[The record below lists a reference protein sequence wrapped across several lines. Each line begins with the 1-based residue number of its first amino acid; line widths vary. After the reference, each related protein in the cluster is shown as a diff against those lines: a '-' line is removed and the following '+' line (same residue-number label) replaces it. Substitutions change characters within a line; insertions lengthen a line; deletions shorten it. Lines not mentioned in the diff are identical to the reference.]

1 MTRAGLLAVLVLAL
15 LAGCSKRDRSGIDA
29 DALAKRPDTE
39 VVRRTEGDRQI
50 VEIRRGGVVITE
62 ENGVVKS
69 ALDNSGH
76 GAVLCA
82 WKVSVDILAALDV
95 CVPGQHPALRQD
107 MADAVAKIAD
117 FIVANSLT
125 PVSKSELERYVAQRH
140 AETERQRDASGKAC
154 SPEFLDD
161 SLPKLEAIPSAQ
173 RRAETANLLAVPR
186 PPVMEPCL

>member
-1 MTRAGLLAVLVLAL
+1 MMRAVLLLVLSCAL

-39 VVRRTEGDRQI
+39 VARRTDGDKQI

-62 ENGVVKS
+62 EDGIVKT
-69 ALDNSGH
+69 AVDHSGH

-82 WKVSVDILAALDV
+82 WKVSVDIVVALDV
-95 CVPGQHPALRQD
+95 CVPGQHPALRRD
-107 MADAVAKIAD
+107 MADAVAAIAD

-125 PVSKSELERYVAQRH
+125 PVRKSELEHYVTQRYS
-140 AETERQRDASGKAC
+140 ETELQRNVAKAC
-154 SPEFLDD
+154 SPEFIDD
-161 SLPKLEAIPSAQ
+161 ALPKLDAIPSAQ
-173 RRAETANLLAVPR
+173 RRAETANLLSVPR

>member
-1 MTRAGLLAVLVLAL
+1 MMRAASLLMVSLVL
-15 LAGCSKRDRSGIDA
+15 LAGCGKRDRSGIDA

-39 VVRRTEGDRQI
+39 VARRTEGDKQI
-50 VEIRRGGVVITE
+50 VVIRRGGVVITE
-62 ENGVVKS
+62 ENGVVKT
-69 ALDNSGH
+69 AVDNSGH

-82 WKVSVDILAALDV
+82 WKLSVDIVAALDV
-95 CVPGQHPALRQD
+95 CVPGQHPALRRD
-107 MADAVAKIAD
+107 MADALDAIAD

-125 PVSKSELERYVAQRH
+125 PVRKSELERYVNQRL
-140 AETERQRDASGKAC
+140 ADTERQRDASGKAC

-161 SLPKLEAIPSAQ
+161 ALPKLDAIPSAE